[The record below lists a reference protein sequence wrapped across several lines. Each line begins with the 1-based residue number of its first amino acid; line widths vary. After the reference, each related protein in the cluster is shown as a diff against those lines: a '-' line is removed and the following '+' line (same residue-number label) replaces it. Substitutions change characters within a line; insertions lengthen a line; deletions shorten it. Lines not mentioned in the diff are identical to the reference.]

1 MENDNNAT
9 PSRKKT
15 PLIKIVLTVLV
26 SLFFLFLAFIV
37 YGVAINNNFY
47 KLILVTS
54 DSMAPV
60 FRSGDLIMI
69 VKVDPEQIK
78 VGDIVTFQ
86 TKDRRL
92 LTHRVV
98 EIKEDGEYVTKGDA
112 NEEADYWSDGW
123 KLKQVNA
130 KYVARFPIMGRLIFW
145 MKGLLVNET
154 GAWLKDTKK
163 LQMDMV
169 AGERDNIPDE
179 NINEIPEE
187 PAATP
192 ERTAPEPIITPE
204 PTAAP
209 EQTMT
214 PEPAATSEQ
223 TEAVEDSTV
232 TY

>member
-1 MENDNNAT
+1 MEDRNIKMENDNNAT

-169 AGERDNIPDE
+169 AGESS
-179 NINEIPEE
+179 
-187 PAATP
+187 AK
-192 ERTAPEPIITPE
+192 
-204 PTAAP
+204 
-209 EQTMT
+209 
-214 PEPAATSEQ
+214 
-223 TEAVEDSTV
+223 STKISLK
-232 TY
+232 